1 MTDATSAAVSYAN
14 DDIIDVVFDEPELNL
29 VVDRPDISPRYPD
42 AFLWAERRLAL
53 EALRRIDPEE
63 ASNKLLPR
71 KNKTKH
77 WSEVIT
83 VDYSRNE
90 LLTAKGLDTLND
102 RYGAKGDRPDGLD
115 EKPDPQHIFARVAW
129 AGADDEEHAQRIYDY
144 ISLHWFMPATPV
156 LTNLGTDRGL
166 PISCFL
172 QSVPDRLSGIAG
184 TYNETIWMGARGGGI
199 GTFWGRLRGI
209 GEKVGDNG
217 VTSGIIPF
225 VKIEDSL
232 TQGINQGGVRR
243 GSAAGYLHISHPEI
257 QEFLSMR
264 KPTGDFNRKA
274 LNLHHG
280 ITITDDFMEAVKK
293 GEEYPLRSPKTGEV
307 TGKVDARELFQQIC
321 ETRLETGEP
330 YIVFIDKVNQ
340 SRPAHH
346 KKLNLMV
353 ETSNLCSEITL
364 PTGPDH
370 LGRWRSAVCCLS
382 SLNLVYWDE
391 WRGNEFFYED
401 VYRFLDNILTDFI
414 LRAPEEMR
422 QAIYS
427 AWRERSVGLGVMGFH
442 TLLQSKRIAWES
454 APAKSYNKLI
464 FRTIRQQADRVSKV
478 LAEERGPCPD
488 AIDGGA
494 MERFSYKLAI
504 APTASISTIAGGAS
518 ACIEPIPANV
528 YNHKT
533 LSGNHQ
539 IKNPHLEKALEELG
553 MNTPAVWSS
562 INANGG
568 SIQHLVDIDQ
578 HTKDVFKTFM
588 EIDPRWILEFMGD
601 RTPFIDQAIS
611 NNLSLPTD
619 IDKWDLMMIHM
630 RAYDLGIKSLYYLRS
645 KSLQRAANL
654 FVSGLGDVS
663 RDNTLDAP
671 KVYVSSTTDYDECL
685 ACQ

>member
-1 MTDATSAAVSYAN
+1 MTDAPASASLAHDAYDYAE
-14 DDIIDVVFDEPELNL
+14 DEPFLDL
-29 VVDRPDISPRYPD
+29 VVDKPDISPRYAD
-42 AFLWAERRLAL
+42 SWMLAERRLAFEQL
-53 EALRRIDPEE
+53 KAVDPEE
-63 ASNKLLPR
+63 AENKLLPR
-71 KNKTKH
+71 LKPKTKH

-83 VDYSRNE
+83 VDYSRND
-90 LLTAKGLDTLND
+90 LLTVKGLDTLND

-144 ISLHWFMPATPV
+144 ISRHWFMPATPV

-172 QSVPDRLSGIAG
+172 QSVDDRLSGIAR

-257 QEFLSMR
+257 QEFVSVR

-280 ITITDDFMEAVKK
+280 VCITDDFMEAVKK
-293 GEEYPLRSPKTGEV
+293 GEQYALRSPKTGKV
-307 TGKVDARELFQQIC
+307 TEMIDARELFQQIV

-330 YIVFIDKVNQ
+330 YILFTDIVNRQ
-340 SRPAHH
+340 RPKHH
-346 KKLNLMV
+346 QKLGLMV

-364 PTGPDH
+364 PTGRDH

-382 SLNLVYWDE
+382 SMNLVYWDE
-391 WRGNEFFYED
+391 WKGNDFFYED
-401 VYRFLDNILTDFI
+401 IFRFLDNILTDFI

-427 AWRERSVGLGVMGFH
+427 AWRERSVGCGVMGFH
-442 TLLQSKRIAWES
+442 SYLQMKRVPWES
-454 APAKSYNKLI
+454 PVAKSINKLI
-464 FRTIRQQADRVSKV
+464 FRKIREQADRVSV
-478 LAEERGPCPD
+478 LLGEERGPCPD
-488 AIDGGA
+488 ALDGG
-494 MERFSYKLAI
+494 ELDRFSYKLAI

-518 ACIEPIPANV
+518 ACIEPIPGNA

-539 IKNPHLEKALEELG
+539 IRNPELQKILAEKG
-553 MNTPAVWSS
+553 MDNPDVWSS
-562 INANGG
+562 IIANGG
-568 SIQHLVDIDQ
+568 SVQHLADLDQ
-578 HTKDVFKTFM
+578 LTKDIFKTAF
-588 EIDPRWILEFMGD
+588 EIDPRWILDFMGD
-601 RTPFIDQAIS
+601 RAPFVDQAIS
-611 NNLSLPTD
+611 NNLYIRAD
-619 IDKWDLMMIHM
+619 VDKWDLMRIHM

-645 KSLQRAANL
+645 QSVQRAGNL
-654 FVSGLGDVS
+654 FVAGRGDVS
-663 RDNTLDAP
+663 ADNTMSPNRAFIAP
-671 KVYVSSTTDYDECL
+671 RTDYDECL